1 MSKVFG
7 ITKFPNEEAGQVVY
21 LVWSA
26 PAPADDTEPEYVK
39 PLHIRFTLAAAQRM
53 LHSEE
58 SKYAEELAE
67 NENAEV
73 YPFDND
79 DGRYDDDPSPY
90 AGDYSEQ

>member
-26 PAPADDTEPEYVK
+26 PDPADDYVK
-39 PLHIRFTLAAAQRM
+39 PLHIRFTLAAAERM

-58 SKYAEELAE
+58 SKYAEELTE

-73 YPFDND
+73 YPFGND
-79 DGRYDDDPSPY
+79 DGRFDDDPSPY
-90 AGDYSEQ
+90 AGDYSES